1 MFRSCV
7 QFFVKYWAST
17 RWKQAVHTAIS
28 CALLA
33 SLLGAAPLLRAQ
45 PPSSSSSPSGYQLA
59 VLQYRGGGDWYSNPT
74 ALPNLVAFCN
84 DQLGMQLSSET
95 PYVDV
100 GSPELFDY
108 PFVHMTGHGNVVF
121 SNADARNLAAYLQS
135 GGFLHISDNYGMEP
149 FIRKE
154 MLKVLPGTDWV
165 ELPASHPVF
174 SAAFPFPRGLPKIH
188 EHDGDPPQAY
198 ALFHAGQMVCFL
210 DVQCDLGDGWEDPQV
225 HRDPESVRQSALKM
239 GANLV
244 TFALSGALEQR

>member
-1 MFRSCV
+1 MFRSGKV
-7 QFFVKYWAST
+7 FLVKHWASMHW
-17 RWKQAVHTAIS
+17 RLWGVH
-28 CALLA
+28 CF
-33 SLLGAAPLLRAQ
+33 LLGAMAGGSAGEGWAQ
-45 PPSSSSSPSGYQLA
+45 EQPAGTYQLA

-84 DQLGMQLSSET
+84 QTLGMRLSEET

-121 SNADARNLAAYLQS
+121 SAADARNLGAYLRS

-154 MLKVLPGTDWV
+154 MIKVLPGVDWV
-165 ELPASHPVF
+165 ELPAAHPVF
-174 SAAFPFPRGLPKIH
+174 QSAYSFPRGLPKIH
-188 EHDGDPPQAY
+188 EHDGEPPRAY
-198 ALFHAGQMVCFL
+198 ALFWEGRMVCFL
-210 DVQCDLGDGWEDPQV
+210 DVESDLGDGWEDPQV
-225 HRDPESVRQSALKM
+225 HRDPESLRQAALRM

-244 TFALSGALEQR
+244 TFALSGSVEPGR